1 MSYALPK
8 EVNTAT
14 LIGKKILAAPPA
26 AQRAVSHIISEDNC
40 KLNSLVMWGF

>member
-8 EVNTAT
+8 EGNTAT

-26 AQRAVSHIISEDNC
+26 AQRTVSHIISEDNC